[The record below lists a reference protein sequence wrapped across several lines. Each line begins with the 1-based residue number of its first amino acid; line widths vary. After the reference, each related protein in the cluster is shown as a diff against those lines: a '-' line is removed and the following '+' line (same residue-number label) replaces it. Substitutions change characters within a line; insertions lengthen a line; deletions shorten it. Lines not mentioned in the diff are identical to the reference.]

1 MTVSFSFRSVPFRT
15 ISYRDRDIYFDR
27 APCRSRSRYEMVRY
41 GTKWYE
47 MVRIV
52 AVTRQ
57 EGNFH
62 CNQLFANFKQR
73 TKIKTFVLILK
84 IIKHITETLFENENK
99 NKIIVKIYI
108 YQLKCLKSITI
119 IELKII
125 PKLN

>member
-1 MTVSFSFRSVPFRT
+1 VTFILIVLRV
-15 ISYRDRDIYFDR
+15 DHGH
-27 APCRSRSRYEMVRY
+27 
-41 GTKWYE
+41 GTKWYGT
-47 MVRIV
+47 VRIV

-108 YQLKCLKSITI
+108 YQLKCLKSI
-119 IELKII
+119 ELKII